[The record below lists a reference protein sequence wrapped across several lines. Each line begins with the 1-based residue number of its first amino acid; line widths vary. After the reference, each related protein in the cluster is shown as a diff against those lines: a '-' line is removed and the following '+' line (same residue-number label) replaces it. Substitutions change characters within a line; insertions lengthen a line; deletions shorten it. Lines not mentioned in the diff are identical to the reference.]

1 MYGGT
6 GANVLHE
13 NCERVKKRRGKRER
27 QKMKA
32 ARADERVDIVA
43 AGVEG
48 STSHEK
54 DPSHLKRECDSEQPG
69 KPREAGKR
77 KRRRGERASHG

>member
-54 DPSHLKRECDSEQPG
+54 DPSHLKREEQPG

-77 KRRRGERASHG
+77 KRRRGERASHD